1 MTTNPEEFVV
11 AVRDAA
17 QAIDEAVA
25 ALKASAMSSV
35 RVALASAETALA
47 TLTSLD
53 AERPSNPFPIDP
65 FDDPVTVEA
74 VEVARVRDAARVI
87 ALRHAVTELKKVLDD

>member
-1 MTTNPEEFVV
+1 MSDRTDELVA
-11 AVRDAA
+11 AVRDASR
-17 QAIDEAVA
+17 
-25 ALKASAMSSV
+25 ALDDAHASLKHSALGSVQLAMGLAES
-35 RVALASAETALA
+35 ALRL
-47 TLTSLD
+47 LTRLD
-53 AERPSNPFPIDP
+53 ADKPVNPFPIDP